1 MRGAGLGASLEGA
14 VDAVPACDAEAGPVL
29 ALAVEA
35 APRIAASILTTGSGP
50 TIGANAG
57 GVLTSEN
64 KKRIVFLLFEKV
76 LSPSFALS
84 K

>member
-14 VDAVPACDAEAGPVL
+14 VDAVPAGDAEAGPVL

-35 APRIAASILTTGSGP
+35 ATRIAASILTTGSGP

-57 GVLTSEN
+57 GVLTSTN
-64 KKRIVFLLFEKV
+64 KKKNSFFFFLKKFYPLV
-76 LSPSFALS
+76 LL
-84 K
+84 